1 MSVLE
6 IILII
11 LVVALAVALFMQVKA
26 ARKQAE
32 DGQQLLSDYQ
42 RRVDEQQR
50 LLEDYNSLSKNFE
63 NIGKGYEQAL
73 LLFDKMADIRHHLEL
88 IAKNDKD
95 PDSVAR
101 LEDLLK
107 KLPGV
112 EVDESGNITANG
124 ETINKIMIDGKTFF
138 MDDPQN
144 VPESD
149 RPFSL

>member
-1 MSVLE
+1 MTILE
-6 IILII
+6 IILLVI
-11 LVVALAVALFMQVKA
+11 VVALAMAHFFQMKTAKRQS
-26 ARKQAE
+26 E
-32 DGQQLLSDYQ
+32 DGQQLLNDYQ
-42 RRVDEQQR
+42 RRVDELQR

-107 KLPGV
+107 KFDKL
-112 EVDESGNITANG
+112 
-124 ETINKIMIDGKTFF
+124 
-138 MDDPQN
+138 
-144 VPESD
+144 
-149 RPFSL
+149 

>member
-1 MSVLE
+1 MTILE
-6 IILII
+6 IILLVI
-11 LVVALAVALFMQVKA
+11 VVALAVALFFQMKTKRQS
-26 ARKQAE
+26 E
-32 DGQQLLSDYQ
+32 DGQQLLNDYQ
-42 RRVDEQQR
+42 RRVDELQR

-107 KLPGV
+107 KFDKL
-112 EVDESGNITANG
+112 
-124 ETINKIMIDGKTFF
+124 
-138 MDDPQN
+138 
-144 VPESD
+144 
-149 RPFSL
+149 